1 MDPGLKGPIERERK
15 DETKRCDLRPRG
27 ESRLARKMEA
37 KLQKRRERK
46 MAERRG
52 VGTDRKERDRNNT
65 TADPD
70 EDETVEVRIKWDS
83 GRKHGAN
90 EHETSES
97 VEDGQVKAF
106 RLEGNEYLQVE
117 EPEMAATCYLK
128 ALDIAERRGTDTPRG
143 LAKLHSNLA
152 AAYMKMKKFEDAAEH
167 SERAAKLDPEWPKPL
182 YRLAQA
188 QMELG
193 LYRGA
198 MMTCRKGEAVLDAK
212 KDNSREFA
220 PLMDKIAYVAALN
233 GSLAGFDGRILE
245 VRSAGEEAWL
255 GREAPEDPVLDRK
268 KETLAIDA
276 MGLPVKHSENV
287 DNGNGCTEIEERFSF
302 RSLKEAM
309 EAAKDGD
316 RILLLRGIH
325 NGSGRTVKV
334 NKRVLIRGEGA
345 MTETKYDQRANTP
358 TLRITCTSLVQNVD
372 FDMSGFRECILV
384 DGDQTVRPIIE
395 HCSIKCSG
403 DNGIYTCGNS
413 HAVFRHCK
421 IGGRKSG
428 CCAIENSC
436 PALYNCTLSNSG
448 FQALL
453 CMDESHPTLNRCL
466 LSDNEEEGVVVMDD
480 AQVSIFSTEIRG
492 NKGPG
497 IDVSQGGRAVLDDCT
512 VAGNIGGVWIWESG
526 FVNVQNAKINGGK
539 SHAILVDGSGILH
552 AHHTTVDGVVHASEP
567 TWRSLTKGDNQLLEP
582 EHPTE
587 LPLEEGCF
595 KFEPDRFTRK
605 Q

>member
-1 MDPGLKGPIERERK
+1 MGRGAKRNERRRSG
-15 DETKRCDLRPRG
+15 ETKRHVDWIAEDPR
-27 ESRLARKMEA
+27 EAMEA
-37 KLQKRRERK
+37 KL
-46 MAERRG
+46 ERRRQRKR
-52 VGTDRKERDRNNT
+52 DEKERTKKQGTGD
-65 TADPD
+65 ADTD
-70 EDETVEVRIKWDS
+70 EDETIQVRIKWDS
-83 GRKHGAN
+83 GRRRD
-90 EHETSES
+90 
-97 VEDGQVKAF
+97 EDGNEDRKNGEDEQVKAF
-106 RLEGNEYLQVE
+106 RLEGNEYLQAD

-128 ALDIAERRGTDTPRG
+128 AIDIGERRGTDTPRS

-167 SERAAKLDPEWPKPL
+167 SEKAATLDPEWPKPL

-198 MMTCRKGEAVLDAK
+198 MMTCRKGEAILDAK

-276 MGLPVKHSENV
+276 TGLPVQKNDNV
-287 DNGNGCTEIEERFSF
+287 SGGNACTAIEERFSF

-325 NGSGRTVKV
+325 NGSGRTVNV
-334 NKRVLIRGEGA
+334 NKRVLIRGEGT
-345 MTETKYDQRANTP
+345 MSETTYDQRANTP
-358 TLRITCTSLVQNVD
+358 TLRITCTALVQNID

-384 DGDQTVRPIIE
+384 DGDQSVRPIIE

-413 HAVFRHCK
+413 HAVFRHCR
-421 IGGRKSG
+421 ISGRKSG
-428 CCAIENSC
+428 CCAIESSC
-436 PALYNCTLSNSG
+436 PALYNCTMSSNG

-453 CMDESHPTLNRCL
+453 CMDEAHPTLNRCL
-466 LSDNEEEGVVVMDD
+466 LSENEEEGVVVMDE
-480 AQVSIFSTEIRG
+480 AQASIFSSEMRD

-497 IDVSQGGRAVLDDCT
+497 VDVSQAGRALLDNCT
-512 VAGNIGGVWIWESG
+512 VRNNIGGVWIWDAG
-526 FVNVQNAKINGGK
+526 FVNVQNSTINGGK
-539 SHAILVDGSGILH
+539 SHAVLVDGSALLH
-552 AHHTTVDGVVHASEP
+552 AQHTTIDGVVHASEP
-567 TWRSLTKGDNQLLEP
+567 TWRSLSKGSNVVLEP
-582 EHPTE
+582 EDPTE